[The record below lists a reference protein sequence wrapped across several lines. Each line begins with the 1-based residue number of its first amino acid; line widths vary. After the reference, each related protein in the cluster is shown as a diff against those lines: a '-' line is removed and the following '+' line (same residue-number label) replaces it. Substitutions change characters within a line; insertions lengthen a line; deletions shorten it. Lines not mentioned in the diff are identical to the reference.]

1 MRSFR
6 GLSGIQLA
14 LFIVIA
20 AVVAWLIAK
29 VLGFVVSVLFA
40 VIGYIVAF
48 AIAVWLLLF
57 VWQKISGGGHG
68 RGVDASY
75 DDRTPDGRR
84 RY

>member
-6 GLSGIQLA
+6 GLSGIQFA

-20 AVVAWLIAK
+20 AVVALLIAK
-29 VLGFVVSVLFA
+29 VLGFIVSVLFA
-40 VIGYIVAF
+40 VLGYLVAF

-57 VWQKISGGGHG
+57 IWQKISGGGHG
-68 RGVDASY
+68 HGVDMPY
-75 DDRTPDGRR
+75 DDRTPDGRQ